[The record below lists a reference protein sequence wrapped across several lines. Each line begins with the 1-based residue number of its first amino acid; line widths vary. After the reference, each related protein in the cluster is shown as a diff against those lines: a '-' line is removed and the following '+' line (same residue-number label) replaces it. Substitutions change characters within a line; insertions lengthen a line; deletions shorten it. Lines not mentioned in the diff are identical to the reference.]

1 MLGFET
7 RREPIRGEFAKRI
20 REQLRRAHAAQPY
33 EIEEP
38 VNLMVCEPQTKY
50 NAVWK

>member
-20 REQLRRAHAAQPY
+20 REQLRRAHSGTAY
-33 EIEEP
+33 TIEESN
-38 VNLMVCEPQTKY
+38 V
-50 NAVWK
+50 

>member
-20 REQLRRAHAAQPY
+20 REQLRRAHSGTLCITD
-33 EIEEP
+33 ESN
-38 VNLMVCEPQTKY
+38 V
-50 NAVWK
+50 